1 MSVLVP
7 TTLEAALL
15 ALAADPDAHLLA
27 GGTDLMV
34 EVNFGHRRPSSVIT
48 VNRIDELRHWSID
61 LDAAAVRIGSAATY
75 TELMGSEVA
84 ALVPAL
90 AEAARTVGSPQIR
103 NAGTIG
109 GNVGTCS
116 PAGDTL
122 PVLTALG
129 ASVELASLAGTRTL
143 PFVDFMV
150 GPKRSARRPDEI
162 VTAVIVPI
170 VDGWQG
176 FAKVGTRNAM
186 VIAVCNAALV
196 VDRPAA
202 SVTVAMGSVGPT
214 IVRAPEASA
223 YVQDKIDWDSMRLVG
238 DADEVDDVVRE
249 FGARCSAAARPIDDH
264 RSTAD
269 YRRHAVGVLGA
280 SLLRR
285 AFVGAAAA

>member
-7 TTLEAALL
+7 TSLETALV

-34 EVNFGHRRPSSVIT
+34 EVNFGHRRPESVIA
-48 VNRIDELRHWSID
+48 VNRIEELRHWSID
-61 LDAAAVRIGSAATY
+61 LDAGAVRIGAAATY
-75 TELMGSEVA
+75 TELMTSEVA

-90 AEAARTVGSPQIR
+90 TEAARTVGSPQIR
-103 NAGTIG
+103 NAGTVG

-122 PVLTALG
+122 PVLAALG
-129 ASVELASLAGTRTL
+129 ATVELASLSGTRTL
-143 PFVDFMV
+143 PFAEFMV
-150 GPKRSARRPDEI
+150 GPKRTARRPDEI
-162 VTAVIVPI
+162 VTAVTVPI

-196 VDRPAA
+196 VDRRAA

-214 IVRAPEASA
+214 MMLAPEASA
-223 YVQDKIDWDSMRLVG
+223 FVHDKIDWEALRLVG
-238 DADEVDDVVRE
+238 EPDEVDDVVRE
-249 FGARCSAAARPIDDH
+249 FGARCSAAASPIDDH

-269 YRRHAVGVLGA
+269 YRRHAVGVLAGR
-280 SLLRR
+280 LLRR
-285 AFVGAAAA
+285 GLT